1 MKKVIIAVTALVCS
15 TIVWALNPTA
25 VIKMNITS
33 SNNSVGDDLTFVE
46 DASYS
51 TARNTGADIDKIM
64 SITNASV
71 NEFIYAF
78 ASFSSTGKLSM
89 CALNQLEGTAI
100 GIQGNTTDTQYT
112 ISFPNVMIKEGRDS
126 LYLEDI
132 LLKKVTKIRPAG
144 SYVFTIEEAQKGIAI
159 DNRFRIYAPGEFK
172 VCVTYNQ
179 VELYD
184 NTGTDNIVITDMA
197 GAEVVNVAPTDL
209 IQVIDLS
216 DKPAGHYILTVNGT
230 QYEFC
235 NKPVS
240 DN

>member
-1 MKKVIIAVTALVCS
+1 MKKVIIALTALIC
-15 TIVWALNPTA
+15 TTAVWALNPTA
-25 VIKMNITS
+25 VIKMHIS
-33 SNNSVGDDLTFVE
+33 SPNNSVGDDLTFVE
-46 DASYS
+46 DAGYS
-51 TARNTGADIDKIM
+51 TGRDTGADIDKIM

-78 ASFSSTGKLSM
+78 GSFSSTGKLSM
-89 CALNQLEGTAI
+89 CALNLLEGTAI
-100 GIQGNTTDTQYT
+100 GVQGNTTDTQYT
-112 ISFPNVMIKEGRDS
+112 ISFPNVVVKEGRDS

-132 LLKKVTKIRPAG
+132 LLKKVTKIRPNG
-144 SYVFTIEEAQKGIAI
+144 SYTFTIEETQKGIAL
-159 DNRFRIYAPGEFK
+159 DNRFRIYAPGDFK
-172 VCVTYNQ
+172 VCVTYDQ

-184 NTGTDNIVITDMA
+184 NTGSDNIVITNMA
-197 GAEVVNVAPTDL
+197 GETVINVAPAGF

-216 DKPAGHYILTVNGT
+216 AQPAGHYVLTVNGT